1 MMMKVRA
8 LALAITLLGTG
19 LAAEEPKGP
28 VQVRI
33 RKNVMVA
40 VRDGVRLATDIYL
53 PDGETTPPGPFPAI
67 LIRSPYGKE
76 GSAKVAGFFTTRDYA
91 VAVQDVRGR
100 YDSEGE
106 FYIYVNEPED
116 GYDAL
121 EWVAVQPWCNG
132 DVGTYGGSYLAA
144 TQNALAVLNPP
155 HLRTMFVYVGT
166 SNYVEDGAGR
176 GGAFALLHNIAYG
189 FRLAQWG
196 KEARSRDPDD
206 DEEDSFSFA
215 ALTRANDQLASWLMA
230 APLKSTSPLSW
241 APSYNRWYADW
252 RAHPTYD
259 DYWKQNGYNFEE
271 YHSRYPDIPICFL
284 GGWYDIFKRGT
295 LKNFEGLSGR
305 RAYVKLLM
313 GPWTHSTGKTYAGD
327 VDFGAG
333 GKMKLQELGAR
344 WFDQF
349 LQKKALGLEQ
359 KPPVEY
365 FVMGAASTVRNPK
378 GRLQSGGEWKTAPS
392 WPPPWIRE
400 RRFYLDAEGRM
411 GQSPGETEG
420 SSRFEY
426 DPKNPVPTIGGNIDS
441 GKLLVRRGA
450 QNQVP
455 REGDFAARDQLPLSA
470 RSDVLSFQ
478 TPPLEEA
485 MEIAGPL
492 RVELWVSSTAT
503 DTDFTAKLMDIYPPS
518 VDYPEGYAMNL
529 EDGILRM
536 RFRNSREREELMV
549 PGTVYP
555 VEIDLWATANRFA
568 PGHRIRLDISSSN
581 FPFYDVNPN
590 TGEELG
596 RHTHMKTAINTVYH
610 GRSRPSALVLP
621 VAPE

>member
-1 MMMKVRA
+1 MSV
-8 LALAITLLGTG
+8 LAITILDMG

-33 RKNVMVA
+33 RKNVMVEA
-40 VRDGVRLATDIYL
+40 RDGVRLATDIYL

-76 GSAKVAGFFTTRDYA
+76 RTAKVAGFFTTRGYA

-106 FYIYVNEPED
+106 FYIYVNEAED

-121 EWVAVQPWCNG
+121 EWVAAQPWCNG

-176 GGAFALLHNIAYG
+176 GGAFALLHNLAYG

-196 KEARSRDPDD
+196 KEARSRDPEE
-206 DEEDSFSFA
+206 EEDSFSFA
-215 ALTRANDQLASWLMA
+215 ALTRANDQLASWLQA
-230 APLKSTSPLSW
+230 APLQSTSPLAW
-241 APSYNRWYADW
+241 APSYSRWYADW

-259 DYWKQNGYNFEE
+259 EYWKQNGYNFEE
-271 YHSRYPDIPICFL
+271 HHSRYPDIPICFV

-305 RAYVKLLM
+305 RSYVKLLM
-313 GPWTHSTGKTYAGD
+313 GPWTHSTGLTYAGD
-327 VDFGAG
+327 VDFGTAA
-333 GKMKLQELGAR
+333 KMKLQELGAR

-349 LQKKALGLEQ
+349 LQHKALELEQ
-359 KPPVEY
+359 EPPVEY
-365 FVMGAASTVRNPK
+365 FVMGAASTVRNAK

-392 WPPPWIRE
+392 WPPPGQEE
-400 RRFYLDAEGRM
+400 RSFYLGDNGSLLEN
-411 GQSPGETEG
+411 PGKTET

-426 DPKNPVPTIGGNIDS
+426 DPRTPVPTIGGNIDS

-455 REGDFAARDQLPLSA
+455 REGDFAASNQLSLSA

-478 TPPLEEA
+478 TPVLEEA
-485 MEIAGPL
+485 VEIAGPL
-492 RVELWVSSTAT
+492 RVKLWVSSTAP
-503 DTDFTAKLMDIYPPS
+503 DTDFTAKVMDVYPPS
-518 VDYPEGYAMNL
+518 ADYPEGYAMNL
-529 EDGILRM
+529 EDGILRV
-536 RFRNSREREELMV
+536 RFRNSREQEKLME
-549 PGTVYP
+549 PGKVYRI
-555 VEIDLWATANRFA
+555 EIDLWATANRFA
-568 PGHRIRLDISSSN
+568 PGHRLRLDISSSN

-590 TGEELG
+590 TGERLG
-596 RHTHMKTAINTVYH
+596 RHTHMKSAINTIYR
-610 GRSRPSALVLP
+610 GPSRPSALILSVMYGGSIG
-621 VAPE
+621 